1 VLDSEGVK
9 RIAPYLL
16 PIAAL
21 ALATVLLAPRRL
33 GADDRAR
40 PLLMNEDTKAAI
52 ERGLRF
58 LARTQ
63 QPDGSWVSDAG
74 HKVND
79 EYVVSPGG
87 KDVHHVGV
95 TALGILAFLAAGH
108 VPARGPYGLVVDR
121 AVDFVLSRVDDDGF
135 IHGDGT
141 RMYSHAF
148 ATLALAEVYGMS
160 RAPKL
165 RRRLEAA
172 VELTITSQNKTGG
185 WRYVPMTVDS
195 DMSVTVCQVVALR
208 AAMNVGIR
216 VKQDTID
223 RALHYVVQ
231 SMITSDARSQG
242 DDEVGA
248 FSYQPVNTRW
258 NRSSFALTA
267 AGLTTL
273 FQAGIYDDAALARYV
288 QARGI
293 ALDPLPQI
301 GKTVDYMER
310 TYPPLFQH
318 FRKHYFYY
326 YGNYYAA
333 QAMYNVG
340 GVEPERWERWYDHVR
355 DDLLQ
360 LEIRGRAPRDGGE
373 ESRWESNVGDTSTFS
388 TAVAI
393 LILSMPFD
401 YLPIHQK

>member
-1 VLDSEGVK
+1 
-9 RIAPYLL
+9 
-16 PIAAL
+16 
-21 ALATVLLAPRRL
+21 
-33 GADDRAR
+33 
-40 PLLMNEDTKAAI
+40 
-52 ERGLRF
+52 
-58 LARTQ
+58 
-63 QPDGSWVSDAG
+63 
-74 HKVND
+74 
-79 EYVVSPGG
+79 
-87 KDVHHVGV
+87 
-95 TALGILAFLAAGH
+95 
-108 VPARGPYGLVVDR
+108 
-121 AVDFVLSRVDDDGF
+121 
-135 IHGDGT
+135 
-141 RMYSHAF
+141 
-148 ATLALAEVYGMS
+148 
-160 RAPKL
+160 
-165 RRRLEAA
+165 
-172 VELTITSQNKTGG
+172 
-185 WRYVPMTVDS
+185 MTVDS

-208 AAMNVGIR
+208 AAMNVGIK

-310 TYPPLFQH
+310 TYAPLFQH

-360 LEIRGRAPRDGGE
+360 LEVRGRAPRDGGE